1 MRDHQV
7 MNSQAGQRIE
17 EWLSQHTLDE
27 LNQLNEVAKNIFS
40 MTVLHLPCMEMSK
53 ALSGLFRLM

>member
-1 MRDHQV
+1 
-7 MNSQAGQRIE
+7 MNSQAGQRLE

-40 MTVLHLPCMEMSK
+40 MTVLHLPYTAMSR
-53 ALSGLFRLM
+53 ALSGLFLSM